1 MQTHDEY
8 RRRLLMGMMTLPW
21 WFSAAIAA
29 DENPDPRRIIA
40 LEWRPTELLLALGVT
55 PQAIADA
62 PNYRNWVVEPPLA
75 LSVKDVGLRTEPNM
89 EALQRLRPSLLLLT
103 KGYGP
108 AAESLA
114 SIAPVMSFPVQE
126 TPGLPFTTA
135 RQDVLAL
142 GEYLGL
148 ADRARQHLQ
157 VVEEQLTRTRR
168 RLNSVVSRPVLLF
181 TFLDRQHVMVLGKGS
196 MFQEIMDR
204 VGVTNAWHGEVN
216 RWGSATVGFEQL
228 AGLKDIRGLCFRR
241 GDEDP
246 LDDVVLSPLW
256 QVIPF
261 VRERQWQTVPAVW
274 FFGATI
280 AAMRFCRLLEQSLV
294 KTA

>member
-29 DENPDPRRIIA
+29 DVLPDPRRIIA
-40 LEWRPTELLLALGVT
+40 LEWRPTELLLALGVI

-75 LSVKDVGLRTEPNM
+75 QSVKDVGLRTEPNM
-89 EALQRLRPSLLLLT
+89 EALQRLRPSLILLT

-108 AAESLA
+108 TPESLA
-114 SIAPVMSFPVQE
+114 SIAPVMSFPVRD
-126 TPGLPFTTA
+126 TPGLPLTTA
-135 RQDVLAL
+135 RGDVLAL
-142 GEYLGL
+142 GEHLGL
-148 ADRARQHLQ
+148 VERARQHLHEVDGQ
-157 VVEEQLTRTRR
+157 LALTRQ
-168 RLNSVVSRPVLLF
+168 RLSTVPGRPVLLF
-181 TFLDRQHVMVLGKGS
+181 TFLDSQRVMVLGKGS
-196 MFQEIMDR
+196 LFQEVMDH
-204 VGVTNAWHGEVN
+204 VGVVNAWHGEVN

-228 AGLKDIRGLCFRR
+228 AELQGIRALYFRR
-241 GDEDP
+241 GDRDP
-246 LDDVVLSPLW
+246 VDDVILSPLW

-280 AAMRFCRLLEQSLV
+280 AAMRFCRLLEHALV

>member
-8 RRRLLMGMMTLPW
+8 RRRLLLAMMALPW
-21 WFSAAIAA
+21 WRSVAMAA
-29 DENPDPRRIIA
+29 DKRLDSRRIIA
-40 LEWRPTELLLALGVT
+40 LEWRPTELLLSLGVI

-89 EALQRLRPSLLLLT
+89 EALQRLRPSLILLT

-108 AAESLA
+108 APESLA
-114 SIAPVMSFPVQE
+114 PIAPVMSFPVQD
-126 TPGLPFTTA
+126 TPGLPLTTA
-135 RQDVLAL
+135 RRDVLAL
-142 GEYLGL
+142 GEYLDL
-148 ADRARQHLQ
+148 MARARQHLQ
-157 VVEEQLTRTRR
+157 EVDGQLALTRR
-168 RLNSVVSRPVLLF
+168 RLSTVPSRPVLLF
-181 TFLDRQHVMVLGKGS
+181 TFLDSQHVMVLGKGS
-196 MFQEIMDR
+196 MFQEVMDQ
-204 VGVTNAWHGEVN
+204 VGVANAWHGEVN

-228 AGLKDIRGLCFRR
+228 AGLKGVRALCFRR
-241 GDEDP
+241 GDRDP
-246 LDDVVLSPLW
+246 LDEVVLSPLW

-261 VRERQWQTVPAVW
+261 VREKQWQTVPAVW

-294 KTA
+294 EAA